1 MSRPLILLSA
11 VLLAVLA
18 VFAVRLAPKAAEK
31 TADVKKTPIA
41 EPASCQNISEIV
53 RLPPIFLEAETDKT
67 GFPQTGRAL
76 WRLHADANGKVVRR
90 EQETDPAVAKQAAAI
105 GDLPQEFPLREHCEK
120 HTQADGRY
128 ETVCRNVSFMVEQE
142 AYFVMPKNL
151 AADKTQ
157 FADAVKIVWDTPPY
171 PALSIENGETGTV
184 VVRVA
189 VGLDGKAYG
198 AHTVQSSG
206 SPLLDHATVNSMYS
220 ARFQPARYRGKPVWR
235 AVSPKLEFNL
245 DD

>member
-31 TADVKKTPIA
+31 TADVKKTSTS
-41 EPASCQNISEIV
+41 EPASCQNFSEIV
-53 RLPPIFLEAETDKT
+53 RLPPIFLDAETDKT
-67 GFPQTGRAL
+67 GFPQTGRAI
-76 WRLHADANGKVVRR
+76 WRLYTDVNGKVVRR
-90 EQETDPAVAKQAAAI
+90 EQEIDPAVAKQAATI

-120 HTQADGRY
+120 HTQADGKY
-128 ETVCRNVSFMVEQE
+128 ETVCRNMSFMVEQE
-142 AYFVMPKNL
+142 AYFVIPQTL

-157 FADAVKIVWDTPPY
+157 FDDVVQGVRQPPTY
-171 PALSIENGETGTV
+171 PALSVENGETGIT

-189 VGLDGKAYG
+189 VDLDGKAYG
-198 AHTVQSSG
+198 AHTIKSSG
-206 SPLLDHATVNSMYS
+206 SPLLDYAAVNSMDA

-235 AVSPKLEFNL
+235 AVSPKTVFELN
-245 DD
+245 D